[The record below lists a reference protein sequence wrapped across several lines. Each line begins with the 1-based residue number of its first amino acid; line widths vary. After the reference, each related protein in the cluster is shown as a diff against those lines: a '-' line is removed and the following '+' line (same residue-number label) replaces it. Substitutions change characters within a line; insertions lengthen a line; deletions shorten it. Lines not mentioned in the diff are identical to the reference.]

1 MTRAYSDDLRGRVI
15 AAVSNGMSAR
25 AAAARFGIGVSTAIV
40 WARRYRE
47 SGERSARQQGKRPG
61 SKLDAHEAFIL
72 TLIDETPDITL
83 VEIGERLKVEHGV
96 SACAAT
102 LHGFLAKRGMTFK
115 KRRRTRANRV
125 GRT

>member
-1 MTRAYSDDLRGRVI
+1 MTRAYSDDLRWRVI
-15 AAVSNGMSAR
+15 TAVSGGMSAR
-25 AAAARFGIGVSTAIV
+25 AAAVRFGVGVSTAIV
-40 WARRYRE
+40 WARRHRE
-47 SGERSARQQGKRPG
+47 SGERSARRQGKRPG

-83 VEIGERLKVEHGV
+83 IEIGKRLQGEHGM

-115 KRRRTRANRV
+115 KRPRTRVSRI
-125 GRT
+125 GRM